1 MNQAPENTAQVSERL
16 ADHLRTRPQMAER
29 ILREL
34 LMELHRRGIATIDHI
49 QDEARRRIGDAPT
62 EIIDDPNQAQRARW
76 DERER
81 IEIEAITREYVSGH
95 FCLADVDDLVNL
107 TLKRE
112 EVHSLENVANITNVS
127 FRELA
132 DKIQRFCRL
141 PLGETQLHP
150 AEVVGTR
157 VALVRHFLSDQLE
170 FIGVAKNHLRIR
182 DFDDITRRMIGSDAG
197 MGRIG
202 GKAGGMILA
211 HAILAEAE
219 KDSDPFLPLAMPE
232 SYYLRSDVIDDFLR
246 LNRLDEY
253 QTQKYKPVDAVVREY
268 PLIRGVFRN
277 GDFPLKIVQ
286 ELRRVLEKI
295 GNHPL
300 IVRSSSLL
308 EDRFGT
314 GFCGKYA
321 SFFLANQGPLE
332 HRLRALLGAIAEV
345 YASILAPDPIIYR
358 REHNLLDYVEGMA
371 VLIQKVVGFR
381 HGDYFLPAVAGVAF
395 SRNEYRWSSRIKR
408 EEGLLR
414 IVMGLGTR
422 AVDRSGADY
431 PRMVALSAPT
441 LRPEST
447 VQEILRAAQKTLDVI
462 DIENNRLTSVRLD
475 EILRQGADF
484 PMLDKVVSV
493 FRDGELYPPTG
504 SIVDAPPGDLCI
516 TFDKLIRDTPFV
528 QRVRDMLHRLE
539 QVYGLPVDMEF
550 ACDGEKFYVLQC
562 RTQSQAFE
570 AGPVTVPKNIPD
582 RDVLF
587 DARRFVRTGLI
598 EGIEYIVYV
607 DPQQYDEVPSRERR
621 NAIGRVIGRI
631 NHALPARKFILIGPG
646 RWGSNDILLG
656 VPVRYAD
663 LNRSRMLIEVS
674 RQKDGFSPEVSFGTH
689 FFQDLVE
696 SNIHY
701 LPLYPDEPGN
711 RFNTSFL
718 LQAPNALSTVVPED
732 AEFANE
738 IRVVHV
744 PAVTGGRHLTVA
756 MDGETDQALAFFA

>member
-1 MNQAPENTAQVSERL
+1 
-16 ADHLRTRPQMAER
+16 
-29 ILREL
+29 
-34 LMELHRRGIATIDHI
+34 
-49 QDEARRRIGDAPT
+49 
-62 EIIDDPNQAQRARW
+62 
-76 DERER
+76 
-81 IEIEAITREYVSGH
+81 
-95 FCLADVDDLVNL
+95 
-107 TLKRE
+107 
-112 EVHSLENVANITNVS
+112 
-127 FRELA
+127 
-132 DKIQRFCRL
+132 
-141 PLGETQLHP
+141 
-150 AEVVGTR
+150 
-157 VALVRHFLSDQLE
+157 
-170 FIGVAKNHLRIR
+170 
-182 DFDDITRRMIGSDAG
+182 
-197 MGRIG
+197 
-202 GKAGGMILA
+202 
-211 HAILAEAE
+211 
-219 KDSDPFLPLAMPE
+219 
-232 SYYLRSDVIDDFLR
+232 
-246 LNRLDEY
+246 
-253 QTQKYKPVDAVVREY
+253 
-268 PLIRGVFRN
+268 
-277 GDFPLKIVQ
+277 
-286 ELRRVLEKI
+286 
-295 GNHPL
+295 
-300 IVRSSSLL
+300 
-308 EDRFGT
+308 
-314 GFCGKYA
+314 
-321 SFFLANQGPLE
+321 
-332 HRLRALLGAIAEV
+332 
-345 YASILAPDPIIYR
+345 
-358 REHNLLDYVEGMA
+358 
-371 VLIQKVVGFR
+371 
-381 HGDYFLPAVAGVAF
+381 
-395 SRNEYRWSSRIKR
+395 
-408 EEGLLR
+408 
-414 IVMGLGTR
+414 
-422 AVDRSGADY
+422 
-431 PRMVALSAPT
+431 MVALSAPT

-462 DIENNRLTSVRLD
+462 DIENNRLTSVRLA
-475 EILRQGADF
+475 EILRQGADL